1 MILCL
6 AVKPQCTT
14 HKLQKF
20 GWNTDLQK
28 LMNCTTLPF
37 SHTGVGE
44 VWLCVCQRQRDTW
57 KSEDDGELHLQL
69 PEHTAGGERM
79 DASSPLAYGDIWSR
93 AQSDQS
99 LESSCLRE
107 QKVSDKRISNGTL
120 PQQASYG
127 LKCWWFYSAFSH
139 LIAVVGIIIS
149 LKIHLCEQ
157 RQIL

>member
-1 MILCL
+1 
-6 AVKPQCTT
+6 
-14 HKLQKF
+14 
-20 GWNTDLQK
+20 
-28 LMNCTTLPF
+28 
-37 SHTGVGE
+37 
-44 VWLCVCQRQRDTW
+44 
-57 KSEDDGELHLQL
+57 
-69 PEHTAGGERM
+69 M

-107 QKVSDKRISNGTL
+107 QKVSDKRISNDTL

-149 LKIHLCEQ
+149 FCTLKYIYVNRDKYYKQYLNLMYISEFNECKNIWISFRCVNKYYLLVFQ
-157 RQIL
+157 LVFQFF